1 MAAREQLRA
10 ELAELDRRAL
20 LRSRRVVRGA
30 QGPEVEIE
38 GRRLVCLGSNNY
50 LGLAADE
57 RVVLGAIAA
66 LAEVGAGAGASP
78 LLGGHMEDHDSLE
91 RELAAWLG
99 AEAALLFGSGYHAN
113 IGVLAALVGEGD
125 AIFSDALNHASLI
138 DGCRL
143 SRAAVHVYPHR
154 DVDTLDRLLAA
165 SPARRKLVATD
176 SVFSMDGTRAPL
188 DAIVVSAERH
198 GAWILLDEA
207 HATGVFGPTGAG
219 LAEELGLGERIAVRM
234 GTLGKAL
241 GGYGAFVAGSREM
254 IDLLL
259 NRARAYVFSTAL
271 PPPVVAGARIAV
283 GIARTDDARR
293 EHLWRGARRLHEGL
307 LAAGLEVP
315 PLESPIVPLLA
326 GSAEAALAWAARA
339 FADGVWAPA
348 VRPPT
353 VPEGSA
359 RLRLT
364 PIATHHDD
372 HLEHAIDVLVRA
384 ARGRT
389 GEVA

>member
-293 EHLWRGARRLHEGL
+293 ERLWRGARRLHEGL